1 MKNYILTPESF
12 LSRSERYQLMKT
24 SKERSELDLIK
35 GRITWPVRFMLIDL
49 ALYSGLRVSE
59 LCALNIGDIYLNG
72 DSYIIVR
79 QGKGEKTRTVYI
91 DDKLSKHIQEFIR
104 YKVTTLGQPIDP
116 NSPLFPGRGNN
127 HCPTITLQKSFK
139 TAVRAAGIRHEL
151 SIHACRH
158 TYATYLLKSTCNLK
172 YCQKQLGHSDISMTA
187 LYTGILP
194 EDNTKL
200 ANTISRDE
208 EIVV

>member
-49 ALYSGLRVSE
+49 ALYSGLRVGE
-59 LCALNIGDIYLNG
+59 ICALNIGDIFLNG

-91 DDKLSKHIQEFIR
+91 DDKLSKHIKEFIR
-104 YKVTTLGQPIDP
+104 YKVTTLSQPIDP
-116 NSPLFPGRGNN
+116 DCPLFAGRGNN
-127 HCPTITLQKSFK
+127 PCPTITLQKSFK
-139 TAVRAAGIRHEL
+139 TAVKAAGIRPEL
-151 SIHACRH
+151 SIHSCRH
-158 TYATYLLKSTCNLK
+158 SYATYLLKSTGNLK

-187 LYTGILP
+187 LYTDILP

-208 EIVV
+208 EIAV